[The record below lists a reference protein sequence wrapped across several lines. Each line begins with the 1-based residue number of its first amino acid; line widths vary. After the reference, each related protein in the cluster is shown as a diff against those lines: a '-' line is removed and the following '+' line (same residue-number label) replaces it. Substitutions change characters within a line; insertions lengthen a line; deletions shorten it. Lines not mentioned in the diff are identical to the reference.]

1 MQAVIPPNPNRH
13 VPVVL
18 MSNTLASAVAA
29 ESDIHIFSHAAEG
42 ERNIQ
47 DLCDQGTIHLKLFPW
62 LNTKKTRFLCT
73 KKFILYGIKKKNRN

>member
-1 MQAVIPPNPNRH
+1 MIRAVWRSLPLDTSNPSSVVQAVIPPNPNRH

-47 DLCDQGTIHLKLFPW
+47 DLCDRMLANGRQ
-62 LNTKKTRFLCT
+62 R
-73 KKFILYGIKKKNRN
+73 